1 MTRAQN
7 RFLGKVQRRSVV
19 PSGGTCGSTGED
31 DERRRRV
38 NRQAGTD
45 GRGPSRGGGATPLWE
60 HGVKDCFLVR
70 RAKGSAWPLAYILLG
85 TEWRREGVE
94 FAGDPRREQTLPRT

>member
-1 MTRAQN
+1 M
-7 RFLGKVQRRSVV
+7 V

-70 RAKGSAWPLAYILLG
+70 RAKGLLFSKESERLSLASCIHPSG
-85 TEWRREGVE
+85 HRVEERKGQVRR
-94 FAGDPRREQTLPRT
+94 